1 VPPLAQSYPMSSQ
14 PPPPTDWVVDSEASY
29 HTTTDHIIVSLPHPH
44 SPTFPSYIIVGND
57 TSVGDTVL
65 PCLFTSPTSLL
76 PPTSSGTFSRSVAS
90 PLTTTVLGNS
100 ILGSSPY
107 EILPLVLWLLDATPP
122 VPISHSLPCPT
133 FLYPCCHTLRP
144 RLHYSTSTWHHHLGH
159 PGHDVFSRL
168 SATSAIPFLRGNA
181 TSLCHAYQLGRHNCL
196 PFSSSMSRATHPF
209 DLIHC
214 NLWISPTLSISGY
227 WYYLVILEELSHY
240 LWTFPLR
247 RKSGTFTVFL
257 TSLCGCR
264 LSSVAPSGL
273 FSAIMDGS
281 LTTPRLAPLPRRDAD
296 VVPSHLPSDD

>member
-1 VPPLAQSYPMSSQ
+1 MRHLQSLYPIRFPVPPSSTHVATLYALAS
-14 PPPPTDWVVDSEASY
+14 
-29 HTTTDHIIVSLPHPH
+29 TT
-44 SPTFPSYIIVGND
+44 
-57 TSVGDTVL
+57 
-65 PCLFTSPTSLL
+65 
-76 PPTSSGTFSRSVAS
+76 
-90 PLTTTVLGNS
+90 
-100 ILGSSPY
+100 
-107 EILPLVLWLLDATPP
+107 
-122 VPISHSLPCPT
+122 
-133 FLYPCCHTLRP
+133 
-144 RLHYSTSTWHHHLGH
+144 STSTWHHHLGH
-159 PGHDVFSRL
+159 PDHDVFSRL

-181 TSLCHAYQLGRHNCL
+181 TSLCHVYQLGRHNCL
-196 PFSSSMSRATHPF
+196 PFSSSMSRATRPF

-264 LSSVAPSGL
+264 LSSVAPSRL